1 MFDKIIRYTVTYV
14 AITSVLFIK
23 VRRKKKKDKTDEE
36 EEYKNSLL
44 CRFVLDGIGN
54 KVGESVAV
62 DEDILIV
69 KKGKRYLGVP
79 LKHVEE
85 EGKTLLVRGL
95 VDNFNAE
102 MMGEKWRQD
111 NFKEIKLDKD

>member
-1 MFDKIIRYTVTYV
+1 MFNKLTDHTVTYV

-23 VRRKKKKDKTDEE
+23 VRRKKKNNTDEE
-36 EEYKNSLL
+36 EEFKNRLL

-62 DEDILIV
+62 DEDILII
-69 KKGKRYLGVP
+69 KKGRRYLGVP

-95 VDNFNAE
+95 VDDSNAE
-102 MMGEKWRQD
+102 MMGEKWRQE
-111 NFKEIKLDKD
+111 NFKEIKLDKDQ